1 MRALDETRK
10 SKRMYDALADIQ
22 KSIRV
27 ARHAHLYLDSSDG
40 GAAEAG
46 QRRPGRL
53 ERGDGR
59 GGGRGG
65 WGDLKQIVF
74 QENETRKYAWYVFT
88 YVCTYVR
95 RKRVDR
101 LKRKTVARFKTCA
114 LYYYYRCICIPFFCR
129 ALYLLSFSFFLQKI
143 RSIRGE
149 YTNWD
154 VQREISIIRKEEDIR
169 DEMLGSLCSNKKE
182 SSRNG
187 AEG

>member
-114 LYYYYRCICIPFFCR
+114 LYYYYRYICIPFFCR
-129 ALYLLSFSFFLQKI
+129 ALYFIFFFFSTKDDRSEVNIPIGTYKEKFRLYVRKKI
-143 RSIRGE
+143 FVTR
-149 YTNWD
+149 
-154 VQREISIIRKEEDIR
+154 
-169 DEMLGSLCSNKKE
+169 C
-182 SSRNG
+182 
-187 AEG
+187 

>member
-65 WGDLKQIVF
+65 IGGSKTNRF
-74 QENETRKYAWYVFT
+74 SRK
-88 YVCTYVR
+88 
-95 RKRVDR
+95 
-101 LKRKTVARFKTCA
+101 
-114 LYYYYRCICIPFFCR
+114 
-129 ALYLLSFSFFLQKI
+129 
-143 RSIRGE
+143 
-149 YTNWD
+149 
-154 VQREISIIRKEEDIR
+154 
-169 DEMLGSLCSNKKE
+169 
-182 SSRNG
+182 
-187 AEG
+187 

>member
-59 GGGRGG
+59 EGEGGRGEG
-65 WGDLKQIVF
+65 QGDLKQIVF

-88 YVCTYVR
+88 YVYTYVR
-95 RKRVDR
+95 RKLVDR
-101 LKRKTVARFKTCA
+101 PKRKT
-114 LYYYYRCICIPFFCR
+114 LY
-129 ALYLLSFSFFLQKI
+129 
-143 RSIRGE
+143 
-149 YTNWD
+149 D
-154 VQREISIIRKEEDIR
+154 
-169 DEMLGSLCSNKKE
+169 
-182 SSRNG
+182 
-187 AEG
+187 